1 MSDLATLTANLNE
14 LQQQFMSSF
23 REITSQIENIKKE
36 EEKKEKADKEEKELI
51 SFHEYLVEVVTD
63 SIGDSGF
70 AKLAVGRLNQIR
82 RNPQMSYHHLV
93 TIYREIDE
101 NDVTK
106 RQAMLTLSKIYRY
119 KFSRIK
125 DSKLRSEIK
134 YATKCPHCGTM
145 ASRLVDRMK
154 QDGVMI

>member
-23 REITSQIENIKKE
+23 REITSQIENIK
-36 EEKKEKADKEEKELI
+36 KKEKADKEEKELI

>member
-1 MSDLATLTANLNE
+1 MSDIATLTAQLQE
-14 LQQQFMSSF
+14 LQKSF
-23 REITSQIENIKKE
+23 ADSVTTITTAIAQLEKEQIKQKKE
-36 EEKKEKADKEEKELI
+36 EELE
-51 SFHEYLVEVVTD
+51 SFHEYLVTVVSD
-63 SIGDSGF
+63 AVGDTAF

-82 RNPQMSYHHLV
+82 RNPSMSYHHLV

-106 RQAMLTLSKIYRY
+106 RVAMLTLSKIYRY

-125 DSKLRSEIK
+125 DGKLRSEIK
-134 YATKCPHCGTM
+134 YATKCPHCGMM
-145 ASRLVDRMK
+145 AQRLVDRLK